1 MPCTSK
7 PAPADLRKDQNIA
20 FYKQKLQLHVHN
32 ATPLNKKN
40 NHTCKWDPTQFE
52 AAYITHLN

>member
-32 ATPLNKKN
+32 ATPLNKK
-40 NHTCKWDPTQFE
+40 KQSYLQVGP
-52 AAYITHLN
+52 YPV